1 MKQENEGLKFDRDH
15 LTKILEDSNMAVQNV
30 AEKEKYCDNIIK
42 TYKKKNDEINLEK
55 EKLNQKLKMKENQ
68 LNKISTDFGN
78 LLKEKMNN
86 YETINNITK
95 NKYEDIIN
103 NKENEIK
110 ELKAAILTYK
120 IERDKYLNDY
130 NLFKNEYDKIE
141 QKFNTENEIYI
152 KKYEEAQSTLN
163 DKQNDYIS
171 QINELKMDKLNLE
184 HENKIIKDEIK
195 ECNQK
200 EKANELKIKHL
211 EKNED
216 ILMREKADLK
226 KNSDI
231 YLKQNSAYIKEIER
245 IKQRFQIELEQ
256 IKENYDNKILYLENT
271 IEKQKNQLSLAQNRA
286 FDMVEKQKEITEKV
300 KKELKD
306 TINYYGNLYGE
317 RNNDIS

>member
-1 MKQENEGLKFDRDH
+1 
-15 LTKILEDSNMAVQNV
+15 
-30 AEKEKYCDNIIK
+30 
-42 TYKKKNDEINLEK
+42 
-55 EKLNQKLKMKENQ
+55 
-68 LNKISTDFGN
+68 
-78 LLKEKMNN
+78 MNN

-95 NKYEDIIN
+95 NKYEDILN

-152 KKYEEAQSTLN
+152 KKYEEAQNTLN

-195 ECNQK
+195 EYNQK
-200 EKANELKIKHL
+200 EKANELKIKNL

-256 IKENYDNKILYLENT
+256 IKENYDNKVLFLENT
-271 IEKQKNQLSLAQNRA
+271 IEKQKNQLSLAQNKA
-286 FDMVEKQKEITEKV
+286 FDMVKQQKEITEKV

-306 TINYYGNLYGE
+306 TISYYENFYGG